1 MPEQFSLFDL
11 EPTVEAPLEPA
22 PQPIQQRE
30 PATDVQQYEVAVD
43 GSAVGSNPGF
53 AGWGWYLGPDCWA
66 AGSPEGGVDTNNRME
81 LMALLRFL
89 RATAHR
95 PDDRVTIFLD
105 SQYALQ
111 CTTTWCRGWA
121 RNGWKT
127 KDRQDV
133 KNVDLIKPVVE
144 LLATRSATELVWTK
158 AHVGHVLNEG
168 ADTAARGAAEA
179 TKVGS
184 PVPTGP
190 GWTRD

>member
-1 MPEQFSLFDL
+1 VHEQFSLFD
-11 EPTVEAPLEPA
+11 EEPA
-22 PQPIQQRE
+22 APVPERE
-30 PATDVQQYEVAVD
+30 PVVARAVAADVQQYEVAVD

-53 AGWGWYLGPDCWA
+53 AGWGWYLSPQCWA

-89 RATAHR
+89 EVTAHR
-95 PDDRVTIFLD
+95 PHDRVTIFLD

-111 CTTTWCRGWA
+111 CTTVWCHSWA

-127 KDRQDV
+127 KERTDV

-144 LLATRSATELVWTK
+144 LLRARTATELVWTK
-158 AHVGHVLNEG
+158 AHVGHELNEG

-179 TKVGS
+179 TRAGA